1 MNKEQI
7 EFLLNAGFSME
18 EIMSRFST
26 PAPSPVLVSDPCPP
40 PPPGPTPAPSPA
52 PEPTPAPSPAPT
64 PDPLSASMAAIESAM
79 NEIAAMLRTGAL
91 AAQFGPPTPDRGVSD
106 ILAEVINPPRRNAK

>member
-18 EIMSRFST
+18 EIMSRFSAPEPG
-26 PAPSPVLVSDPCPP
+26 PAP
-40 PPPGPTPAPSPA
+40 APA
-52 PEPTPAPSPAPT
+52 PEPTPAPAT
-64 PDPLSASMAAIESAM
+64 DPDQLPASMAAIERTM

>member
-18 EIMSRFST
+18 EIMGRFSA
-26 PAPSPVLVSDPCPP
+26 PAPAPEHAQP
-40 PPPGPTPAPSPA
+40 PTPAPAPAPA
-52 PEPTPAPSPAPT
+52 PEPTPAPA
-64 PDPLSASMAAIESAM
+64 PDPLPASMAAIESAM

-91 AAQFGPPTPDRGVSD
+91 AAQFGPPNPERGVSD
-106 ILAEVINPPRRNAK
+106 ILAEVINPPRRTAK

>member
-18 EIMSRFST
+18 EIMTRFST
-26 PAPSPVLVSDPCPP
+26 PAPSP
-40 PPPGPTPAPSPA
+40 APA
-52 PEPTPAPSPAPT
+52 PEPTPAPAPEPTPAPAPGPT
-64 PDPLSASMAAIESAM
+64 PAPDQLPASMAAIERTM

-91 AAQFGPPTPDRGVSD
+91 AAQFGPPTPDRGGSD
-106 ILAEVINPPRRNAK
+106 ILAEVVNPPRRNAK

>member
-7 EFLLNAGFSME
+7 EFLLNAGFSMD
-18 EIMSRFST
+18 EIMNRFSA
-26 PAPSPVLVSDPCPP
+26 PA
-40 PPPGPTPAPSPA
+40 PA
-52 PEPTPAPSPAPT
+52 PEPSQDPAPEPVQAPEPT
-64 PDPLSASMAAIESAM
+64 QAPDQLPASMAAIERTM

-91 AAQFGPPTPDRGVSD
+91 AAQFGPPTPERGVSD

>member
-18 EIMSRFST
+18 EIITRFSA
-26 PAPSPVLVSDPCPP
+26 PAP
-40 PPPGPTPAPSPA
+40 APA
-52 PEPTPAPSPAPT
+52 PEPTPAPAPAPT
-64 PDPLSASMAAIESAM
+64 PEPSPAPRPAPLPASMAAIARTM

-91 AAQFGPPTPDRGVSD
+91 AAQFGPPTTDRGVSD
-106 ILAEVINPPRRNAK
+106 ILAEVIKRPRRNAK

>member
-18 EIMSRFST
+18 EIMNRFSA

-40 PPPGPTPAPSPA
+40 PAPEPAPAPA
-52 PEPTPAPSPAPT
+52 PEPAPT
-64 PDPLSASMAAIESAM
+64 PDPLPASMAAIESAM

-91 AAQFGPPTPDRGVSD
+91 AAQFGPPDPERSVSD

>member
-18 EIMSRFST
+18 EIMERFSA
-26 PAPSPVLVSDPCPP
+26 PATA
-40 PPPGPTPAPSPA
+40 PTPAPEPAPAPTPA
-52 PEPTPAPSPAPT
+52 PEPAPAPT
-64 PDPLSASMAAIESAM
+64 PDPLPASMAAIESAM

-106 ILAEVINPPRRNAK
+106 ILAEVVNPPRRNKK

>member
-7 EFLLNAGFSME
+7 EFLLNAGFSMK
-18 EIMSRFST
+18 EIMNRFSA
-26 PAPSPVLVSDPCPP
+26 PAPSPVIVSDPCPP
-40 PPPGPTPAPSPA
+40 PAPEPAPAPA
-52 PEPTPAPSPAPT
+52 PEPAPAPT
-64 PDPLSASMAAIESAM
+64 PDPLPASMAAIERTM

-106 ILAEVINPPRRNAK
+106 ILAEVINPPRRNNVK

>member
-7 EFLLNAGFSME
+7 EFLLDAGFSMD
-18 EIMSRFST
+18 EIMKRFS
-26 PAPSPVLVSDPCPP
+26 APT
-40 PPPGPTPAPSPA
+40 PGPTPAPAPEPAPAPA
-52 PEPTPAPSPAPT
+52 PEPAPAPAPAPDQL
-64 PDPLSASMAAIESAM
+64 PASMAAIERTM

-91 AAQFGPPTPDRGVSD
+91 AAQFGPPTPERGVSD

>member
-7 EFLLNAGFSME
+7 EFLLNAGFSMD
-18 EIMSRFST
+18 EIMARFSA
-26 PAPSPVLVSDPCPP
+26 PAPAPAPA
-40 PPPGPTPAPSPA
+40 PGPAPAPA
-52 PEPTPAPSPAPT
+52 PEPAPN
-64 PDPLSASMAAIESAM
+64 PDPLPASMAAIESAM

-106 ILAEVINPPRRNAK
+106 ILAEVVNPPRRNAK

>member
-18 EIMSRFST
+18 EIMTRFST
-26 PAPSPVLVSDPCPP
+26 PAPSPVIVSGPCPP
-40 PPPGPTPAPSPA
+40 PAPDPAPA
-52 PEPTPAPSPAPT
+52 PEPPPAPAPA
-64 PDPLSASMAAIESAM
+64 PDPLPASMAAIERTM

-91 AAQFGPPTPDRGVSD
+91 AAQFGPPTPERGVSD
-106 ILAEVINPPRRNAK
+106 ILAEVVNPPRRNVK

>member
-7 EFLLNAGFSME
+7 EFLLNAGFRME
-18 EIMSRFST
+18 EIMTRFSA
-26 PAPSPVLVSDPCPP
+26 PAPEPS
-40 PPPGPTPAPSPA
+40 PAPSPA
-52 PEPTPAPSPAPT
+52 PAPEPAPN
-64 PDPLSASMAAIESAM
+64 PDPLPASMAAIESAM

-106 ILAEVINPPRRNAK
+106 ILAEVVNPPRRNVK

>member
-7 EFLLNAGFSME
+7 EFLLDAGFSME
-18 EIMSRFST
+18 EIMMRFSA
-26 PAPSPVLVSDPCPP
+26 PAPEPS
-40 PPPGPTPAPSPA
+40 PAPAPAPA
-52 PEPTPAPSPAPT
+52 PEPTPAPAPAPAPA
-64 PDPLSASMAAIESAM
+64 PDQLPASMAAIESAM

-106 ILAEVINPPRRNAK
+106 ILAEVVNPPRRNVK

>member
-18 EIMSRFST
+18 EIMERFSA
-26 PAPSPVLVSDPCPP
+26 PAPSPAPE
-40 PPPGPTPAPSPA
+40 PAPSPA
-52 PEPTPAPSPAPT
+52 PEPTPAPAPT
-64 PDPLSASMAAIESAM
+64 PDPLPASMAAIERTM

-106 ILAEVINPPRRNAK
+106 ILAEVVNPPRRNVK

>member
-18 EIMSRFST
+18 EIMERFSAPD
-26 PAPSPVLVSDPCPP
+26 PAPAPA
-40 PPPGPTPAPSPA
+40 PTPEPSPA
-52 PEPTPAPSPAPT
+52 PAPTPEPTPAPA
-64 PDPLSASMAAIESAM
+64 PDPLPASMAAIESVM

-106 ILAEVINPPRRNAK
+106 ILAEVVNPPRRNAK

>member
-18 EIMSRFST
+18 EIMTRFS
-26 PAPSPVLVSDPCPP
+26 A
-40 PPPGPTPAPSPA
+40 PA
-52 PEPTPAPSPAPT
+52 PEPTPAPAPEPTPAPAPGPT
-64 PDPLSASMAAIESAM
+64 PAPAPDQLPASMAAIESAM

-91 AAQFGPPTPDRGVSD
+91 AAQFGPPIPERGVSD
-106 ILAEVINPPRRNAK
+106 ILAEVVNPPRRNVK

>member
-18 EIMSRFST
+18 EIMNRFS
-26 PAPSPVLVSDPCPP
+26 A
-40 PPPGPTPAPSPA
+40 PA
-52 PEPTPAPSPAPT
+52 PEPAPAPAPAPE
-64 PDPLSASMAAIESAM
+64 PAPAPAPAPEPAPAPAPAPAPLPESMAAIERTM

-91 AAQFGPPTPDRGVSD
+91 AAQFGPPTPDRSVTD
-106 ILAEVINPPRRNAK
+106 ILAEVINPPRKNKEK

>member
-1 MNKEQI
+1 MNKEQV

-18 EIMSRFST
+18 EIMARFSAPV
-26 PAPSPVLVSDPCPP
+26 PAPEPAPAPVPDPT
-40 PPPGPTPAPSPA
+40 PTPAPLP
-52 PEPTPAPSPAPT
+52 
-64 PDPLSASMAAIESAM
+64 ASMAAIESAM

-106 ILAEVINPPRRNAK
+106 ILAEVINPPRRKAK

>member
-18 EIMSRFST
+18 EIMERFSAPD
-26 PAPSPVLVSDPCPP
+26 PAPAPE
-40 PPPGPTPAPSPA
+40 PAPAPVPA
-52 PEPTPAPSPAPT
+52 PEPTPA
-64 PDPLSASMAAIESAM
+64 SMAAIERTM

-106 ILAEVINPPRRNAK
+106 ILAEVINPPRRNVK